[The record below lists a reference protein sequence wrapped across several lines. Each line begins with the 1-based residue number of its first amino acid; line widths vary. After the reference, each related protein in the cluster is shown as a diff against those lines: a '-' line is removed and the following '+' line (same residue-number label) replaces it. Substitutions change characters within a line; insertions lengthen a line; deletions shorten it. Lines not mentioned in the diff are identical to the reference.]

1 MNVRGRRIFNRR
13 PVCFFAFLL
22 AFGVILAEAFYPVH
36 HLFRLIPLL
45 LALAVCVLFALRSG
59 WRKLLYLPIAF
70 VIGFLACSGAADV
83 VDSRLVE
90 DCEGRFTAR
99 VASEILVEDGMAEF
113 AVEDLRVGDRVLEGE
128 CTVYVPLEV
137 PDFGAGDIVVLT
149 GELVS
154 VRHEAF
160 DTYFA
165 ADVLN
170 RTYFT
175 LYGEEAELLAYGET
189 DLFLTVQL
197 AVSKLFYENMDAE
210 TSVISRALVIGD
222 KRGID
227 DLLYGD
233 IQASGLAHVLSV
245 SGLHITALATA
256 VYWLLGKFKVNKK
269 IAFLVV
275 VALSLFYVA
284 VCDFVPPAVRSLV
297 MTAVFNFGSAF
308 GLKKDG
314 LSSLAAAASIILVF
328 SPFSLMH
335 VGFLLSVFSIFG
347 IFMFAEPFRRT
358 LMKAVDAV
366 APAKKVSAGA
376 GLHGV
381 AAMQA
386 GDVPEDAFA
395 RLVAEKEAEKKGKGK
410 TGRSRSPRPP
420 RDSIPRRALSYV
432 AESSSVAVAAN
443 LTSMP
448 IAAFFFG
455 KVQTLFILSNIV
467 ILPYTMLIY
476 LILMFITP
484 FALITGLHGIVGVM
498 DILMLPF
505 TAFVRAVGGISFAS
519 VPFAISVTGVVC
531 TLAAEVCLSRYLFLR
546 RMERAVAVI
555 AAGVVFLVVS
565 SVVLVV

>member
-1 MNVRGRRIFNRR
+1 MYGVR
-13 PVCFFAFLL
+13 AS
-22 AFGVILAEAFYPVH
+22 
-36 HLFRLIPLL
+36 
-45 LALAVCVLFALRSG
+45 RS
-59 WRKLLYLPIAF
+59 
-70 VIGFLACSGAADV
+70 
-83 VDSRLVE
+83 
-90 DCEGRFTAR
+90 
-99 VASEILVEDGMAEF
+99 
-113 AVEDLRVGDRVLEGE
+113 
-128 CTVYVPLEV
+128 
-137 PDFGAGDIVVLT
+137 
-149 GELVS
+149 
-154 VRHEAF
+154 EAF

-165 ADVLN
+165 AGVLN

-189 DLFLTVQL
+189 DLVLTVQL

-269 IAFLVV
+269 IAFFVV

-366 APAKKVSAGA
+366 APAKKVAAGA

-386 GDVPEDAFA
+386 GDVPEDALA
-395 RLVAEKEAEKKGKGK
+395 RLVAEKEAEKKGKGN
-410 TGRSRSPRPP
+410 TGRSRSPRTP
-420 RDSIPRRALSYV
+420 RESIPRRALSYV

-498 DILMLPF
+498 DVLMLPF

-531 TLAAEVCLSRYLFLR
+531 TLAAEVFLSRYLFLR

-555 AAGVVFLVVS
+555 VVGVVFLVVS